1 MLDSPL
7 KYRREQRAHLL
18 RLPRSAVGDGDVHV
32 LAVGDVVAREQ
43 QEVEGCEYIKLL
55 STCKCRLTLCLPLP
69 LAPCFPATLLP
80 TLLTDKHRHPM
91 V

>member
-1 MLDSPL
+1 MLDSQSL

-18 RLPRSAVGDGDVHV
+18 RLPRPAVGDGDVDV

-55 STCKCRLTLCLPLP
+55 STCNVSPYALPPSSFGAVLSCD
-69 LAPCFPATLLP
+69 APSDSA
-80 TLLTDKHRHPM
+80 H
-91 V
+91 